1 MPDLDDDFDAFD
13 RLDAEAEDYLS
24 PEERE
29 ARRKQFQDVVQ
40 KLRQER
46 AEALARGET
55 PSGPAEADEDELDAD
70 WDEEHEG
77 LLDNDDGPVGTDDTD
92 DEDY

>member
-1 MPDLDDDFDAFD
+1 MPEPDDDFDAFD
-13 RLDAEAEDYLS
+13 RLEAEAEDYLS

-46 AEALARGET
+46 ADALARGEAPT
-55 PSGPAEADEDELDAD
+55 APAGTDEDELDAD

-77 LLDNDDGPVGTDDTD
+77 LLDDDDTPTDLDDTD